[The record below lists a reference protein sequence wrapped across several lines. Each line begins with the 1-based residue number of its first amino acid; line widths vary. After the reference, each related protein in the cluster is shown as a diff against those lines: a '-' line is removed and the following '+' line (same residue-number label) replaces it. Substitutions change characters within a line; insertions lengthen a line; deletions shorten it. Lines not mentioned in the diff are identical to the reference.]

1 MSAASG
7 GDVDKAVIYPLDGGG
22 GPFKVQYNPSNFQFD
37 KQVQWK
43 EHEEQGQEATL
54 EFQKNSPAALS
65 FELLF
70 DTTKDGA
77 DVRTAWVNRLLDLTL
92 PKVAAQDGQ
101 ASCIEKKRPPKVGFH
116 WGEFKFDGVIENVS
130 TSYMMFSAGGTPLR
144 AKVQVKMKEWVPAEK
159 YDTGGASGAYG
170 SGAVKLVTLKAG
182 ETITAVALQNGT
194 TTQAICD
201 ANNIDDPMN
210 VPAGKQL
217 AVPQGR

>member
-1 MSAASG
+1 MGAASG

-22 GPFKVQYNPSNFQFD
+22 GPFRVQYNPANFQFD

-54 EFQKNSPAALS
+54 EFQKNSPASLA
-65 FELLF
+65 FELTF

-92 PKVAAQDGQ
+92 PKVTPQDGQ

-116 WGEFKFDGVIENVS
+116 WGDFKFDGVIENVS
-130 TSYMMFSAGGTPLR
+130 TSYMMFSAAGTPLR
-144 AKVQVKMKEWVPAEK
+144 AKVQIKMKEWVPAEQ
-159 YDTGGASGAYG
+159 YDVGGGSSAYG
-170 SGAVKLVTLKAG
+170 SSAVKLVTLKAG
-182 ETITAVALQNGT
+182 ETITAVALRNGT

-201 ANNIDDPMN
+201 ANGIDDPLSAK
-210 VPAGKQL
+210 AGQQV